1 MMRHP
6 SEAELALAAGGD
18 LGRWQQWK
26 VRRHTRACGECRKLY
41 KTYAAMRVELADQS
55 DEGAPGDLP
64 DDQWKALAAEMQANI
79 HLGLA
84 AGACAAEGSRRRVS
98 TLDDWK
104 PVWAYA
110 AVLGLVVAFVWI
122 QRPDGPLPQ
131 AFSEDSPVLAA
142 TSNGIEL
149 TQGSRTLGLR
159 QNVGADSPVAL
170 SADARGSVRA
180 QYVDQDSG
188 YVVIQNVVQVQ

>member
-18 LGRWQQWK
+18 LGRWAGWK
-26 VRRHTRACGECRKLY
+26 IRRHTRACDACRKLY
-41 KTYAAMRVELADQS
+41 AAYAAMRGELG
-55 DEGAPGDLP
+55 EGSNEAAPAGLP

-84 AGACAAEGSRRRVS
+84 AGACAAEGSRRGIS
-98 TLDDWK
+98 PADWK

-110 AVLGLVVAFVWI
+110 AVLALVVAGVWL
-122 QRPDGPLPQ
+122 QRPAAAPPQ
-131 AFSEDSPVLAA
+131 AQDSSVLFA
-142 TSNGIEL
+142 TSKGIEL
-149 TQGSRTLGLR
+149 QQGSRTLGLR
-159 QNVGADSPVAL
+159 QNVDAAGSVAVSVGAQ
-170 SADARGSVRA
+170 GSVRA